1 VGQSKPSAYRWLRLS
16 VIHAQSKQNVWLTQ
30 CYDTIIILFR
40 VELHLKSV
48 GIPLIKPSIQ
58 RRRKV
63 PEEID
68 IQQIIADI
76 NKTLDELQ
84 DEVIKMQIDLHAYR
98 LERAI
103 LKESK

>member
-1 VGQSKPSAYRWLRLS
+1 MHYNIK
-16 VIHAQSKQNVWLTQ
+16 T
-30 CYDTIIILFR
+30 TTLFR

-48 GIPLIKPSIQ
+48 DTTHTRPYTQ
-58 RRRKV
+58 RRCKV

-76 NKTLDELQ
+76 TKTLDELQ
-84 DEVIKMQIDLHAYR
+84 DEVIKMQMDLHAYR

-103 LKESK
+103 LKETR

>member
-1 VGQSKPSAYRWLRLS
+1 MPSSMR
-16 VIHAQSKQNVWLTQ
+16 T
-30 CYDTIIILFR
+30 TTLFR

-48 GIPLIKPSIQ
+48 GIPRTKPSIQ
-58 RRRKV
+58 RSYKLPKDKV
-63 PEEID
+63 D

-103 LKESK
+103 LKETQ

>member
-1 VGQSKPSAYRWLRLS
+1 M
-16 VIHAQSKQNVWLTQ
+16 
-30 CYDTIIILFR
+30 
-40 VELHLKSV
+40 
-48 GIPLIKPSIQ
+48 
-58 RRRKV
+58 

-76 NKTLDELQ
+76 TKTLDELQ

-103 LKESK
+103 LKETR

>member
-1 VGQSKPSAYRWLRLS
+1 MHYNIK
-16 VIHAQSKQNVWLTQ
+16 T
-30 CYDTIIILFR
+30 TTLFR

-48 GIPLIKPSIQ
+48 DIPRIKPSIQ
-58 RRRKV
+58 RSYKV
-63 PEEID
+63 PKDID
-68 IQQIIADI
+68 IQRVLADI

>member
-1 VGQSKPSAYRWLRLS
+1 MHWNIK
-16 VIHAQSKQNVWLTQ
+16 T
-30 CYDTIIILFR
+30 TTLFK
-40 VELHLKSV
+40 VEPHLKSV
-48 GIPLIKPSIQ
+48 GIPHTRLSIQ
-58 RRRKV
+58 RSYKV
-63 PEEID
+63 PKDKVD

-76 NKTLDELQ
+76 TKTLDELQ